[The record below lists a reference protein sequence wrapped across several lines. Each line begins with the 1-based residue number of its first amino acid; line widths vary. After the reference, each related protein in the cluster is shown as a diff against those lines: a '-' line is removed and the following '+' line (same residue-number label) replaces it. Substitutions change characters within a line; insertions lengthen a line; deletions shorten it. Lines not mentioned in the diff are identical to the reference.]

1 MNILDI
7 SANQK
12 SEPTDYSG
20 LTDTELVKLSLE
32 NQENFVYLVDRYK
45 GKLSSYI
52 KRLTN
57 ANNEDAEDIL
67 QEVFIK
73 VYLNLNGFNKDLKF
87 SSWVY
92 RITHNQVI
100 SGHRKIKARPE
111 GYAVNLDD
119 QLAKNLAAETDI
131 EGQADNKILQ
141 QVISVV
147 LKKMDSKY
155 REVLVLKYLE
165 EKSYQEISDILKKPL
180 GTVASLMNKAK
191 QEFKSEFKRQ
201 KFKI

>member
-7 SANQK
+7 S
-12 SEPTDYSG
+12 TDEISR
-20 LTDTELVKLSLE
+20 LSDTELVKLTLV
-32 NQENFVYLVDRYK
+32 NQDNFVYLVDRYK
-45 GKLSSYI
+45 GKLSSYV

-73 VYLNLNGFNKDLKF
+73 VYLNLNDFNKDLKF
-87 SSWVY
+87 SSWIY

-100 SGHRKIKARPE
+100 SGHRKLKARPE
-111 GYAVNLDD
+111 GYAVDLDD
-119 QLAKNLAAETDI
+119 QLAKSLAAEIDI
-131 EGQADNKILQ
+131 KGQVDVKILQ
-141 QVISVV
+141 TTINQVLDKI
-147 LKKMDSKY
+147 DAKY
-155 REVLVLKYLE
+155 RDVLVLKFLE

-191 QEFKSEFKRQ
+191 LEFKLEVARQ
-201 KFKI
+201 NLKI

>member
-1 MNILDI
+1 MNILDVQNNDI
-7 SANQK
+7 SN
-12 SEPTDYSG
+12 
-20 LTDTELVKLSLE
+20 LTDAELVNLTLV
-32 NQENFVYLVDRYK
+32 NQNNFVYLVDRYK
-45 GKLSSYI
+45 GKLSSYV

-73 VYLNLNGFNKDLKF
+73 VYLNLNDFNKDLKF
-87 SSWVY
+87 SSWIY

-100 SGHRKIKARPE
+100 SGHRKLKARPE

-119 QLAKNLAAETDI
+119 QLAKTLTAEIDI
-131 EGQADNKILQ
+131 KGAVDYKILQ
-141 QVISVV
+141 ATINLV
-147 LKKMDSKY
+147 LAKLESKY
-155 REVLVLKYLE
+155 RDVLVLKFLE

-191 QEFKSEFKRQ
+191 QEFKLELERQ
-201 KFKI
+201 NFKI

>member
-1 MNILDI
+1 MNILDAPSDEI
-7 SANQK
+7 SQL
-12 SEPTDYSG
+12 S
-20 LTDTELVKLSLE
+20 DTELVKLTLA
-32 NQENFVYLVDRYK
+32 NQDNFVYLVDRYK
-45 GKLSSYI
+45 GKLSSYV

-73 VYLNLNGFNKDLKF
+73 VYLNLNDFNKDLKF
-87 SSWVY
+87 SSWIY

-100 SGHRKIKARPE
+100 SGHRKLKARPE

-119 QLAKNLAAETDI
+119 QLAKNLAAEIDMK
-131 EGQADNKILQ
+131 GQVDDKILQ
-141 QVISVV
+141 ATINLV
-147 LKKMDSKY
+147 LDKLEPRY
-155 REVLVLKYLE
+155 REVLVLKFLE

-191 QEFKSEFKRQ
+191 QEFKLEFERQ
-201 KFKI
+201 NLKI

>member
-1 MNILDI
+1 MNSADI
-7 SANQK
+7 INQDIIGDDGTK
-12 SEPTDYSG
+12 LSDA
-20 LTDTELVKLSLE
+20 ELVKLTLS
-32 NQENFVYLVDRYK
+32 NQSNFVFLVDRYK
-45 GKLSSYI
+45 GKLTSYV

-73 VYLNLNGFNKDLKF
+73 VYLNLNAFNKDLKF
-87 SSWVY
+87 SSWIY

-119 QLAKNLAAETDI
+119 QLAKSLAADI
-131 EGQADNKILQ
+131 DIKGTVDNKILRETINIVLDNLDPKYRD
-141 QVISVV
+141 VIV
-147 LKKMDSKY
+147 LKF
-155 REVLVLKYLE
+155 LE

-191 QEFKSEFKRQ
+191 QEFKLEFEK
-201 KFKI
+201 KNFKI